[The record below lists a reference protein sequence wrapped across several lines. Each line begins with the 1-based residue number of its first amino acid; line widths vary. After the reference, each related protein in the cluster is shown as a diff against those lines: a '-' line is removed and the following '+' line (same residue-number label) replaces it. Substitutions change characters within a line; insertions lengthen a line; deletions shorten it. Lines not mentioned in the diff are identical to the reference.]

1 MAEESL
7 INLVENDTLITL
19 AALVIII
26 PFLTGI
32 ALLIMRAIEIKKSID
47 TDTKFKFDENLT
59 GNIGVAGLGG
69 SVIMALIVTI
79 QYFSQLN
86 LTKEN
91 ISHPVINWVVGDY
104 NFLPSGTGPF
114 KWGIALSPL
123 SVIMMLLLS
132 IIAFTIHLYATE
144 YMHGDSAFTR
154 FFGTLNFF
162 TGSMFGFVLSSNLFM
177 AFVFWEL
184 LGFASYLLIGYY
196 WPKASASSAAKKA
209 FLYNK
214 VGDVSFMIGIALI
227 WSRTVNLTN
236 SGLITAPTLDYYWLK
251 HYAQIG
257 IEGFDMAFLW
267 LPSLLIF
274 GGAVGKSAQ
283 LPLFGW
289 LPEAMEGPTPV
300 SALLHSS
307 TMVKAGLF
315 LGARIYS
322 LFFTI
327 DLTDLSIVENSF
339 IWFTPN
345 FIAWIGTLTALAGG
359 LMALTADD
367 LKKVLAFSTISQ
379 LGFIGLALGA
389 GGLTASF
396 FHLISHATFKSL
408 LFLCAGAIIHS
419 IHKPHANLSELGGLK
434 KHMPHT
440 YWTMLI
446 GLLGLAGVPLMS
458 GFWSKDA
465 VLLAMEESDIFGH
478 QFLLILAIITAGI
491 TAFYSAKLFILT
503 FLGEARYD
511 KETVHPS
518 PAGLKT
524 RISLWIIASL
534 VIIESLWWT
543 FSIGL
548 GQFNILGKNFEYYLG
563 SLLGQHQSEFNIVFA
578 IPSIL
583 AVLIGIGLAVAIYHY
598 NILEVLQN
606 HPVMHKIFAI
616 AERRFYVDEGIYW
629 FASNPVMNVGDKFSV
644 VDKKFIDGIVID
656 KVITQGTLTVAD
668 TSDKFDIK
676 IIDKFVNLLGD
687 WISFIGKRLR
697 KLQTGMT
704 PNYALMM
711 VIGLGLILTYLTI
724 STLF

>member
-7 INLVENDTLITL
+7 INLVENDALITF

-32 ALLIMRAIEIKKSID
+32 ALLIMRAIEIKKSIN

-69 SVIMALIVTI
+69 SVFMAVIVTI

-86 LTKEN
+86 LTKDKPSIYYIGN
-91 ISHPVINWVVGDY
+91 PVINWVVGDY

-227 WSRTVNLTN
+227 WSRTVSLTN
-236 SGLITAPTLDYYWLK
+236 SGLIAAPTLDYYWLK

-327 DLTDLSIVENSF
+327 DHSTLYIVPDSF
-339 IWFTPN
+339 SSFTPN
-345 FIAWIGTLTALAGG
+345 LIAWIGTLTALAGG

-396 FHLISHATFKSL
+396 FHLISHATFKSCL
-408 LFLCAGAIIHS
+408 LYTS
-419 IHKPHANLSELGGLK
+419 
-434 KHMPHT
+434 
-440 YWTMLI
+440 
-446 GLLGLAGVPLMS
+446 
-458 GFWSKDA
+458 
-465 VLLAMEESDIFGH
+465 
-478 QFLLILAIITAGI
+478 
-491 TAFYSAKLFILT
+491 
-503 FLGEARYD
+503 
-511 KETVHPS
+511 PS
-518 PAGLKT
+518 PRDK
-524 RISLWIIASL
+524 R
-534 VIIESLWWT
+534 
-543 FSIGL
+543 
-548 GQFNILGKNFEYYLG
+548 
-563 SLLGQHQSEFNIVFA
+563 QSRM
-578 IPSIL
+578 PSS
-583 AVLIGIGLAVAIYHY
+583 A
-598 NILEVLQN
+598 
-606 HPVMHKIFAI
+606 
-616 AERRFYVDEGIYW
+616 
-629 FASNPVMNVGDKFSV
+629 
-644 VDKKFIDGIVID
+644 
-656 KVITQGTLTVAD
+656 
-668 TSDKFDIK
+668 
-676 IIDKFVNLLGD
+676 
-687 WISFIGKRLR
+687 
-697 KLQTGMT
+697 
-704 PNYALMM
+704 
-711 VIGLGLILTYLTI
+711 
-724 STLF
+724 

>member
-1 MAEESL
+1 
-7 INLVENDTLITL
+7 
-19 AALVIII
+19 
-26 PFLTGI
+26 
-32 ALLIMRAIEIKKSID
+32 
-47 TDTKFKFDENLT
+47 
-59 GNIGVAGLGG
+59 
-69 SVIMALIVTI
+69 
-79 QYFSQLN
+79 
-86 LTKEN
+86 
-91 ISHPVINWVVGDY
+91 
-104 NFLPSGTGPF
+104 
-114 KWGIALSPL
+114 
-123 SVIMMLLLS
+123 
-132 IIAFTIHLYATE
+132 
-144 YMHGDSAFTR
+144 
-154 FFGTLNFF
+154 
-162 TGSMFGFVLSSNLFM
+162 
-177 AFVFWEL
+177 
-184 LGFASYLLIGYY
+184 
-196 WPKASASSAAKKA
+196 
-209 FLYNK
+209 
-214 VGDVSFMIGIALI
+214 
-227 WSRTVNLTN
+227 
-236 SGLITAPTLDYYWLK
+236 
-251 HYAQIG
+251 
-257 IEGFDMAFLW
+257 
-267 LPSLLIF
+267 
-274 GGAVGKSAQ
+274 
-283 LPLFGW
+283 
-289 LPEAMEGPTPV
+289 
-300 SALLHSS
+300 
-307 TMVKAGLF
+307 
-315 LGARIYS
+315 
-322 LFFTI
+322 
-327 DLTDLSIVENSF
+327 
-339 IWFTPN
+339 
-345 FIAWIGTLTALAGG
+345 
-359 LMALTADD
+359 MALTADD

-563 SLLGQHQSEFNIVFA
+563 SLLGQHQGKFDIIFA

-598 NILEVLQN
+598 NMLEVLQN

-629 FASNPVMNVGDKFSV
+629 FASNPVMNIGDKFST

-687 WISFIGKRLR
+687 WISFIGTRLR